1 MLLFHHMKTNLRKVK
16 NNISSNMLTKAIQI
30 LDVFPDINKPV
41 SITELA
47 KLTNLNITTVY
58 RIANLLADYGYL
70 RKEGIRGKFSIGLKF
85 LKFNNVLMN
94 TLQIRGIALP
104 FMEKLCMVS
113 GESTNLAIRDGDK
126 AVYIEH
132 IESNHTLR
140 TFTALGNRVPLH
152 CTGVGKVFCA
162 YMDKELLH
170 RSVLEKPLNRL
181 SESTISDYG
190 TLLKELSNIKREGV
204 ALDNG
209 EMEIDVR
216 CIAAPIFDSIGKVV
230 AAISIS
236 GPYTRLPDNRV
247 NELIPLVKKYAI
259 EISNAMGYGLN

>member
-1 MLLFHHMKTNLRKVK
+1 MKTNLREKK
-16 NNISSNMLTKAIQI
+16 NNTSSNILTKAMQI
-30 LDVFPDINKPV
+30 LDVIPDMNKPV

-47 KLTNLNITTVY
+47 ARTNLNITTVY
-58 RIANLLADYGYL
+58 RIANLLADNGYL
-70 RKEGIRGKFSIGLKF
+70 RKEGKRGKFSIGLKF
-85 LKFNNVLMN
+85 LKFNNALMN

-104 FMEKLCMVS
+104 FMEKLCAVS

-162 YMDKELLH
+162 YMDGESL
-170 RSVLEKPLNRL
+170 RFSVMEKPLNKS
-181 SESTISDYG
+181 SENTISDHKI
-190 TLLKELSNIKREGV
+190 LLKELSTIKREGV

-216 CIAAPIFDSIGKVV
+216 CVAAPIFDSIGKVV
-230 AAISIS
+230 AAVSIS

-247 NELIPLVKKYAI
+247 NELKPLVKKYAI
-259 EISNAMGYGLN
+259 DISTAMGYGLN